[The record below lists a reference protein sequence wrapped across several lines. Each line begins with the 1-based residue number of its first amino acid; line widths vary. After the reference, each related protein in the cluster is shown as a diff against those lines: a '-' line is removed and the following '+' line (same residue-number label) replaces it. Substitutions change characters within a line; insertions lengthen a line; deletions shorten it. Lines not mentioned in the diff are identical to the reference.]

1 MDREPQP
8 RILRNVQLF
17 KTETLGTGSY
27 GVVCKAMC
35 DQCPCAAKLLHPIFF
50 QLNDPGMVVT
60 RTRFEQECRFLSE
73 MRHPHI
79 IEYLGTTHDH
89 DSGLLVL
96 LMELMD
102 ESLTHFLER
111 SQQPLAYHIEVDLCH
126 DIAQALAYIHSNG
139 IIHRDLS
146 SNNVLLLA
154 GKAKITDFGMSKLLD
169 VNQRMTPLTLCP
181 GTLVYMP
188 PEATE
193 DQPVYSSKM
202 DCFSFGVLEIQV
214 MTRQFPDPGPA
225 RRKVE
230 VPQYTMGRLQLVI
243 PDSERRKSHID
254 LIDPTHA
261 LLPTALSCLSY
272 SEEDRP
278 SAQDLCQQLATFKE
292 TPRYTQSVEILK
304 LQQQLAASDNCI
316 HYQQQ
321 QLQTKDQQLQD
332 SQRELQDTQRRMH
345 TLQQELQDSQRQ
357 IEQLTNRV
365 EETQHT
371 IEDREQRLR
380 QLHQQ
385 LEASEQI
392 TAQFQQILL
401 QHEQTI
407 RELQQT
413 VDRLRQEQLQAV
425 EEKQPAT
432 EATEGPLQEPNEQ
445 QLQPIKPAAAL
456 EPEQNLMQ
464 QETIPNLSW
473 KQSKAPE
480 TMWRGSVAV
489 DTNMVYCN
497 GWGSTTVHTYD
508 LQKEEWRRATD
519 CSYKNSCLVI
529 VQGMLTTVGG
539 GSHGGP
545 TNSLLSLTGEGGDSK
560 WSPLFPAMP
569 TKRRRTAAV
578 YDGCSLIVAGG
589 SHGGKRLA
597 TVEVLDTNT
606 RQWSTASSLL
616 HPYRLA
622 TLGICGDRLYML
634 GGSDQHGYQG
644 TRSVLTCSV
653 PELLQSC
660 KTQSLAGKLRTLT
673 LKKKQVW
680 RQVADVPHKLSTCSV
695 LCGRLVAV
703 GGFDEAGKDTTA
715 ISAYNEKTDSWETMA
730 DIPTARCLALVA
742 IVSGKL
748 MVIGGVVGGQV
759 GGTGLGTVEIGTVL

>member
-1 MDREPQP
+1 MDHEPQP
-8 RILRNVQLF
+8 RTLRNVQLF
-17 KTETLGTGSY
+17 KTETLGTESY
-27 GVVCKAMC
+27 GVICKAMC
-35 DQCPCAAKLLHPIFF
+35 NQHPCAAKLLHPIFF
-50 QLNDPGMVVT
+50 QSNDPGKVVT
-60 RTRFEQECRFLSE
+60 SKQFEQECRFLSK

-79 IEYLGTTHDH
+79 IEYLGTTHDP

-154 GKAKITDFGMSKLLD
+154 GKAKITDFGTSKLRD
-169 VNQRMTPLTLCP
+169 VNRRMTPLTMCP

-188 PEATE
+188 PEATK
-193 DQPVYSSKM
+193 DQPVYSNKI
-202 DCFSFGVLEIQV
+202 DCFSFGVLEVQV
-214 MTRQFPDPGPA
+214 MTCQFPDPGPA
-225 RRKVE
+225 TRMVE
-230 VPQYTMGRLQLVI
+230 DPRYPTGRLHLSI
-243 PDSERRKSHID
+243 PDNERRKSHID

-278 SAQDLCQQLATFKE
+278 SAQDLCRQLATFKE
-292 TPRYTQSVEILK
+292 TPRYTQSVEILE

-321 QLQTKDQQLQD
+321 QLQTKDLQLQE
-332 SQRELQDTQRRMH
+332 SQRRMH

-357 IEQLTNRV
+357 LQESQRQIQQLTHRV

-371 IEDREQRLR
+371 IEDREQWLR

-392 TAQFQQILL
+392 TAQFQQDLL

-413 VDRLRQEQLQAV
+413 IDRLRQEQLQAV
-425 EEKQPAT
+425 EEKQPAA

-445 QLQPIKPAAAL
+445 QLQPIKQAAAL
-456 EPEQNLMQ
+456 EPEQNLTQ

-480 TMWRGSVAV
+480 TMFRGSVAV
-489 DTNMVYCN
+489 DANMVYCN
-497 GWGSTTVHTYD
+497 GFGSTTVNTYD
-508 LQKEEWRRATD
+508 LQKEVWGRVTN
-519 CSYKNSCLVI
+519 CSYEDSCLVI

-539 GSHGGP
+539 GSHGRH
-545 TNSLLSLTGEGGDSK
+545 TNSLLSLTWEGGDSK

-569 TKRRRTAAV
+569 TKRETPAAV

-589 SHGGKRLA
+589 YDGGKRVA

-606 RQWSTASSLL
+606 QQWFTASFLL
-616 HPYRLA
+616 HPYELA

-634 GGSDQHGYQG
+634 GGYNQHGP

-653 PELLQSC
+653 PELLQTC
-660 KTQSLAGKLRTLT
+660 QTQSLAGKLRTLT

-680 RQVADVPHKLSTCSV
+680 RQVSDAPHYRSTCSV

-703 GGFDEAGKDTTA
+703 GGFDEAGKETTA
-715 ISAYNEKTDSWETMA
+715 ISAYNEKTDSWETMV
-730 DIPTARCLALVA
+730 DMPTTRHAALVA
-742 IVSGKL
+742 IVSGKM
-748 MVIGGVVGGQV
+748 MVIGGIR
-759 GGTGLGTVEIGTVL
+759 GTWLDTIEIGTVL

>member
-1 MDREPQP
+1 M
-8 RILRNVQLF
+8 LRNVQLF

-27 GVVCKAMC
+27 GVVCKAMS
-35 DQCPCAAKLLHPIFF
+35 DQRPCAAKLLHPIFF
-50 QLNDPGMVVT
+50 QSNDPGMDVT

-73 MRHPHI
+73 MRHAHI
-79 IEYLGTTHDH
+79 IEYLGTTHDP

-126 DIAQALAYIHSNG
+126 DIAQALAYIHFNG

-169 VNQRMTPLTLCP
+169 VNRRMTPLTKCP
-181 GTLVYMP
+181 GTSVYMP
-188 PEATE
+188 PEATK
-193 DQPVYSSKM
+193 DQPVYSSKI

-214 MTRQFPDPGPA
+214 LTRQFPDPGPA
-225 RRKVE
+225 TQMVQDPRY
-230 VPQYTMGRLQLVI
+230 PMGRLQLVI
-243 PDSERRKSHID
+243 PDNERRKSHID

-261 LLPTALSCLSY
+261 LLPTALSCLSD

-292 TPRYTQSVEILK
+292 TSRYTQSVEILE

-316 HYQQQ
+316 QYQQQ
-321 QLQTKDQQLQD
+321 QLQTKDQQLQG
-332 SQRELQDTQRRMH
+332 SQRHMH
-345 TLQQELQDSQRQ
+345 TLHQELQDSQRQ
-357 IEQLTNRV
+357 LQDSQRLLQDSQRQLQGSQRQNQQLTHRV

-371 IEDREQRLR
+371 VEDREQRLR

-392 TAQFQQILL
+392 TAQFQHNLL

-407 RELQQT
+407 SELQQT
-413 VDRLRQEQLQAV
+413 IDRLRQEQLQAV

-432 EATEGPLQEPNEQ
+432 EATEGPLQG
-445 QLQPIKPAAAL
+445 
-456 EPEQNLMQ
+456 
-464 QETIPNLSW
+464 TIPNLSW

-480 TMWRGSVAV
+480 TMYRGSVAV
-489 DTNMVYCN
+489 DTNMVYCT
-497 GWGSTTVHTYD
+497 GDGSTTVHTYD
-508 LQKEEWRRATD
+508 LQKEEWGRVTD
-519 CSYKNSCLVI
+519 CSYPNSCLVI
-529 VQGMLTTVGG
+529 VQDMLTSVGG
-539 GSHGGP
+539 GPYDRP

-569 TKRRRTAAV
+569 TKRRNTGAV

-589 SHGGKRLA
+589 YDGDKRVA

-606 RQWSTASSLL
+606 RQWSTVSSLL
-616 HPYRLA
+616 DPYSDA
-622 TLGICGDRLYML
+622 TLGICGDQLYML
-634 GGSDQHGYQG
+634 GGIDQCGRG

-660 KTQSLAGKLRTLT
+660 QTQSLAGRLRTLT

-680 RQVADVPHKLSTCSV
+680 RQVADAPHELSTCSV
-695 LCGRLVAV
+695 FCGRLVAV
-703 GGFDEAGKDTTA
+703 GGFDEAGKETTA
-715 ISAYNEKTDSWETMA
+715 ISTYNEKTDSWETMA
-730 DIPTARCLALVA
+730 DMPTARYEALVA
-742 IVSGKL
+742 IVSGKM
-748 MVIGGVVGGQV
+748 MVIGGQV
-759 GGTGLGTVEIGTVL
+759 GLWTGLDTVEIGTVL

>member
-1 MDREPQP
+1 M
-8 RILRNVQLF
+8 LRNVQLF

-35 DQCPCAAKLLHPIFF
+35 NQRPCAAKLLHPIFF
-50 QLNDPGMVVT
+50 QSNDPGIVVT

-79 IEYLGTTHDH
+79 IEYLGTTHDP

-146 SNNVLLLA
+146 SNNVLLLD

-169 VNQRMTPLTLCP
+169 VNRRMTPLTMCP

-188 PEATE
+188 PEATK
-193 DQPVYSSKM
+193 DQPVYSNKI
-202 DCFSFGVLEIQV
+202 DCFSFGVLEVQV
-214 MTRQFPDPGPA
+214 MTRQFPDPGPTT
-225 RRKVE
+225 RMVQDSRY
-230 VPQYTMGRLQLVI
+230 PMGRVLIVV
-243 PDSERRKSHID
+243 PDNERRKSHID

-261 LLPTALSCLSY
+261 LLPTALSCLSD

-292 TPRYTQSVEILK
+292 TPRYTQSVEIHT
-304 LQQQLAASDNCI
+304 LQQQLQES
-316 HYQQQ
+316 QR
-321 QLQTKDQQLQD
+321 QLQD
-332 SQRELQDTQRRMH
+332 SQRQ
-345 TLQQELQDSQRQ
+345 LQDSQRQ
-357 IEQLTNRV
+357 LQDSQRQQQDSQRQLQDSQRQNQQLAHRV

-392 TAQFQQILL
+392 TAQFQQKLL
-401 QHEQTI
+401 QHDEQTI

-413 VDRLRQEQLQAV
+413 IDRLRQEQLQAV

-445 QLQPIKPAAAL
+445 LLQPIKPAAAL

-473 KQSKAPE
+473 KQSKAPN
-480 TMWRGSVAV
+480 TISRGSVAV
-489 DTNMVYCN
+489 DANMVYCN
-497 GWGSTTVHTYD
+497 DFSTTVHTYD
-508 LQKEEWRRATD
+508 LQKEEWIGVID
-519 CSYKNSCLVI
+519 CRYKNSCLVI

-539 GSHGGP
+539 GPYGGP

-560 WSPLFPAMP
+560 WYRRFPAMP
-569 TKRRRTAAV
+569 TKRLNTAAV
-578 YDGCSLIVAGG
+578 YYGCSLIVAGG
-589 SHGGKRLA
+589 YAGGDKELA
-597 TVEVLDTNT
+597 TVEVLDTIT
-606 RQWSTASSLL
+606 RQWFIASSLL
-616 HPYRLA
+616 HPYSEA
-622 TLGICGDRLYML
+622 TLGICGGQLYML
-634 GGSDQHGYQG
+634 GGFNQHGR

-653 PELLQSC
+653 PKLLHSC
-660 KTQSLAGKLRTLT
+660 QTQSLAGKLRTLT
-673 LKKKQVW
+673 LKKQQVW
-680 RQVADVPHKLSTCSV
+680 WQVADVPHELSTCSV
-695 LCGRLVAV
+695 LRGRLVAV
-703 GGFDEAGKDTTA
+703 GGEDEAGKETTA

-730 DIPTARCLALVA
+730 DMPTARRMALVA
-742 IVSGKL
+742 IVSGKM
-748 MVIGGVVGGQV
+748 MVIGGYVGW
-759 GGTGLGTVEIGTVL
+759 TRLDTVEIETVEIESVL